1 MKLQHQKDLAIA
13 IAAILA
19 ITAILEIAVILAIAA
34 ILAISGHI
42 EKPQLSCATLL
53 EGVVLNYIYSKL
65 RTVRTYKMYILYTT
79 KHVTIYMYIYCTHK
93 LKYECL
99 Y

>member
-19 ITAILEIAVILAIAA
+19 IAVILSITAILT
-34 ILAISGHI
+34 ISRLI

-53 EGVVLNYIYSKL
+53 EEVVFNYFYSKL
-65 RTVRTYKMYILYTT
+65 RKA
-79 KHVTIYMYIYCTHK
+79 
-93 LKYECL
+93 KYLFLGLLCGN
-99 Y
+99 